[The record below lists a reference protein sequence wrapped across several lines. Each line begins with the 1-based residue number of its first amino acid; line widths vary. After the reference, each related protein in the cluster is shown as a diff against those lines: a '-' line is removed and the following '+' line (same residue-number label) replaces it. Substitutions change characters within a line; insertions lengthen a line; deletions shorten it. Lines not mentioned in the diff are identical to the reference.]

1 MKTFASYFRLI
12 LFAIIAFLLFE
23 YTIDS
28 GNEWAFQKYPIIW
41 AVIGVLL
48 LFAIAI
54 ELAVEAVKSLLFR
67 TLDADAKERYK
78 QELAES
84 SENSWLNRTYR
95 KLKGGRPIEQE
106 DEIIIDHDYDGIKEL
121 DNTLPP
127 WWVYLFYITI
137 IFGAVYLA
145 KYHLF
150 DGDSSAVEYEKEVA
164 QAQLDI
170 EEYKKTA
177 KGLVDASTVEILT
190 EESDLSAGQ
199 TIFTTNC
206 VVCHKSDGGGG
217 IGPNLTDEYWI
228 LGGGIKNVF
237 NTISEGGRAGKG
249 MISWKQDL
257 SSLEIAQVASYVL
270 GFQGT
275 TPAEPKAPEGE
286 KWVDET
292 VPEEVGPGVETPVE
306 GSEDTPVNEP
316 VEETDSQQ

>member
-28 GNEWAFQKYPIIW
+28 GNEWAFQKHPIIW

-54 ELAVEAVKSLLFR
+54 ELAVEAVKSILYR
-67 TLDADAKERYK
+67 SLDADAKKRYQ
-78 QELAES
+78 QELVEGK
-84 SENSWLNRTYR
+84 ENSWINRTYR
-95 KLKGGRPIEQE
+95 KLKGTKPIEE
-106 DEIIIDHDYDGIKEL
+106 ESEIIIDHDYDGIKEL

-137 IFGAVYLA
+137 IFGVAYLA

-150 DGDSSAVEYEKEVA
+150 DGDSSAIEYEKEVA
-164 QAQLDI
+164 QAQLEI

-177 KGLVDASTVEILT
+177 KGLVDASTVELLT
-190 EESDLSAGQ
+190 EDSDLSAGEV
-199 TIFTTNC
+199 IFTDNC
-206 VVCHKSDGGGG
+206 VACHKADGGGG
-217 IGPNLTDEYWI
+217 IGPNLTDKYWI
-228 LGGGIKNVF
+228 MGGGIKNVF
-237 NTISEGGRAGKG
+237 NTVSEGGRDGKG

-257 SSLEIAQVASYVL
+257 SPLEIAQVSSYIL

-275 TPAEPKAPEGE
+275 TPAEPKAAEGE
-286 KWVDET
+286 IWIDET
-292 VPEEVGPGVETPVE
+292 VVDSEQAPVE
-306 GSEDTPVNEP
+306 DS
-316 VEETDSQQ
+316 VEETETEQ

>member
-1 MKTFASYFRLI
+1 MKTFESYFRLI
-12 LFAIIAFLLFE
+12 LFAIIAVLLFE

-54 ELAVEAVKSLLFR
+54 ELAVEAVKSILYR
-67 TLDADAKERYK
+67 SLDAEAKERYQ
-78 QELAES
+78 QELEES
-84 SENSWLNRTYR
+84 KENSWINRTYR
-95 KLKGGRPIEQE
+95 KLKGTKPIEE
-106 DEIIIDHDYDGIKEL
+106 ESDIIIDHDYDGIKEL

-137 IFGAVYLA
+137 IFGVVYLA

-150 DGDSSAVEYEKEVA
+150 DGDSSTVEYEKEVA
-164 QAQLDI
+164 QAQLEI
-170 EEYKKTA
+170 EEYKKA
-177 KGLVDASTVEILT
+177 NKDLVDASTVELLT
-190 EESDLSAGQ
+190 GESDLSAGEA
-199 TIFTTNC
+199 IFLDNC
-206 VVCHKSDGGGG
+206 VACHKADGGGG

-237 NTISEGGRAGKG
+237 NTISEGGRDGKG
-249 MISWKQDL
+249 MISWKSEL
-257 SSLEIAQVASYVL
+257 SPLEIAQVGSYIL

-286 KWVDET
+286 IWIDET
-292 VPEEVGPGVETPVE
+292 SAEVTEQAPVE
-306 GSEDTPVNEP
+306 DSIEMT
-316 VEETDSQQ
+316 ETEQ

>member
-1 MKTFASYFRLI
+1 MKTFASYYRLI

-28 GNEWAFQKYPIIW
+28 GNDWAFQKYPIIL

-54 ELAVEAVKSLLFR
+54 ELAVEAVKSILFK
-67 TLDADAKERYK
+67 TLDENAKERYK
-78 QELAES
+78 QELVDS
-84 SENSWLNRTYR
+84 KENSWVNRNYR
-95 KLKGGRPIEQE
+95 KLKGSKPIEKE
-106 DEIIIDHDYDGIKEL
+106 SEIIIDHDYDGIKEL

-137 IFGAVYLA
+137 IFGVVYLA

-150 DGDSSAVEYEKEVA
+150 GGDSSAVEYEKEVA
-164 QAQLDI
+164 QAQLEI

-177 KGLVDASTVEILT
+177 KGLVDASTVELLT
-190 EESDLSAGQ
+190 EDSDLSAGKA
-199 TIFTTNC
+199 IFADNC
-206 VVCHKSDGGGG
+206 VACHKADGGGG

-237 NTISEGGRAGKG
+237 NTISEGGRDGKG

-257 SSLEIAQVASYVL
+257 SPLEIAQVSSYLL

-275 TPAEPKAPEGE
+275 TPAEPKDAEGE
-286 KWVDET
+286 IWLDET
-292 VPEEVGPGVETPVE
+292 TVENSEQTPIDE
-306 GSEDTPVNEP
+306 S
-316 VEETDSQQ
+316 VEETETN